1 MSKRFRNAM
10 VNFKSEEDL
19 EIYLKKFSKE
29 IPKLMPEIRQMT
41 ICRASKDSLL
51 HFVTYNSE
59 EEQNL
64 ATCLLYTSDAADEED
79 SVDLGGRRIIKTDTT
94 DKQWY
99 SC

>member
-1 MSKRFRNAM
+1 MGRRFRNAM

-19 EIYLKKFSKE
+19 EIYLKKFTEE

-64 ATCLLYTSDAADEED
+64 ATD
-79 SVDLGGRRIIKTDTT
+79 DLWSGANPSQKNF
-94 DKQWY
+94 KMLWL
-99 SC
+99 